1 MKNSFLNLFMV
12 AMVMCVAAAA
22 WGQQPVPSTQS
33 VSSGSLECY
42 PQFPSRVIEPR
53 NVTVWLPQGYCLGEP
68 CSVVY
73 MHDGQMLF
81 DATTTWNKQEW
92 QVDEVMGRLMEQGK
106 VSRCIVVGVDNTSN
120 RLFDYFP
127 TRCFEQVPRDKRL
140 DVDLKLFKGDEYLQ
154 FLVQEL
160 KPFIDDHYRPLTTP
174 EHTFVMGSSMGG
186 LISLYAMCEYPWVFG
201 GAVCMST
208 HVSMLFPDEHFD
220 SSAWCD
226 GFREYVK
233 ANMPNP
239 LTHKLYMDR
248 GSVELDGT
256 YAAAQDKMDAMLKT
270 AGWDSKHFVSRVFDG
285 HKHMETYWA
294 ERLDQPFLFILG
306 KKDINE

>member
-1 MKNSFLNLFMV
+1 MKKTFLFLIISIII
-12 AMVMCVAAAA
+12 VMCTQGAIAGALEPVASS
-22 WGQQPVPSTQS
+22 QV
-33 VSSGSLECY
+33 VSYGTLESY

-53 NVTVWLPQGYCLGEP
+53 NVTVWLPQDYKLGEP
-68 CSVVY
+68 CDVLY

-81 DATTTWNKQEW
+81 DATATWNKQEW
-92 QVDEVMGRLMEQGK
+92 QVDEVLGALIAAGK
-106 VSRCIVVGVDNTSN
+106 ARRCIVVGVDNTSN

-127 TRCFEQVPRDKRL
+127 TRCFEQVPREKRM
-140 DVDLKLFKGDEYLQ
+140 DVDLTAFKGDEYLQ

-160 KPFIDDHYRPLTTP
+160 KPFIDSHYRPLTSM

-208 HVSMLFPDEHFD
+208 HVSMMFPDPNFD
-220 SSAWCD
+220 SQAWSE
-226 GFREYVK
+226 GLRNYVE

-239 LTHKLYMDR
+239 GTHLLYMDR
-248 GSVELDGT
+248 GSVELDDT
-256 YAAAQDKMDAMLKT
+256 YAQAQSKMDAMLKKC
-270 AGWDSKHFVSRVFDG
+270 GWNANHFVSRVFEG

-294 ERLDQPFLFILG
+294 ERLDTPLLFILG
-306 KKDINE
+306 K